1 MMKKLALAAASTCPA
16 LCLAAVD
23 TTSTAYRNGRFAG
36 IAFVVLLLIVV
47 LRRLTGI
54 SWGLSLA
61 IGAVA
66 CGAWFGVRNT
76 TARTASLDKPLVEAF
91 VMAGAQ
97 AASQRNVAALC
108 NQYAD
113 DAKIRLVTLRFSG
126 SEVADYDKTQW
137 CDYLQKSY
145 AALPAGLS
153 IDSRVNFLSLDVS
166 DDSRQAD
173 VSLEVVETVHM
184 GGRSA
189 SASSTQQATIQL
201 VNGQPRYTAASAR
214 ITAGQ

>member
-1 MMKKLALAAASTCPA
+1 MKKLALAAALACPA

-23 TTSTAYRNGRFAG
+23 TTSAAYRNGRLAG

-47 LRRLTGI
+47 LRRLTGL
-54 SWGLSLA
+54 SWVMSLA

-66 CGAWFGVRNT
+66 WGAWFGLRGG
-76 TARTASLDKPLVEAF
+76 TARAAGLDKPLVEAF

-97 AASQRNVAALC
+97 AASERNVAGMC
-108 NQYAD
+108 NQFAE
-113 DAKIRLVTLRFSG
+113 DATIRLVTLRFSG
-126 SEVADYDKTQW
+126 SAVANYDKPQW

-153 IDSRVNFLSLDVS
+153 IESRVNFLSLEVS
-166 DDSRQAD
+166 DDRQQAD
-173 VSLEVVETVHM
+173 VSLEVVETVRM
-184 GGRSA
+184 GGRGA